1 MISRYNCQLNSE
13 KKRNDEKN
21 QMTITGRQKKVT
33 TTMAIRGKSEQ
44 IEDNSKSMKGTD
56 QREMNKEKRI

>member
-21 QMTITGRQKKVT
+21 QMTITGRQKKSNNDNGNQGQ
-33 TTMAIRGKSEQ
+33 IRIDRRQQQ
-44 IEDNSKSMKGTD
+44 IDERDRLEGN
-56 QREMNKEKRI
+56 E